1 MLVIVFEKKWLDN
14 PSLFPALVI
23 GLLTMIAPFFVMQ
36 PAFGF
41 GIAGSNLP
49 DPNKAR
55 LMSLFIHCV
64 YGMGLFITA
73 VVVKKIT
80 D

>member
-1 MLVIVFEKKWLDN
+1 
-14 PSLFPALVI
+14 
-23 GLLTMIAPFFVMQ
+23 MQ

-55 LMSLFIHCV
+55 LMSLITHNVFGI
-64 YGMGLFITA
+64 GLYLSTIILNKAMNIF
-73 VVVKKIT
+73 
-80 D
+80 